1 MSEHK
6 NVDEDICA
14 IGHGSRVVEVDLVQ
28 PLDPDKEPAVHTPP
42 LNHVGLWVERSD
54 QRRAVADC
62 AGRAPCTGWRC
73 QGAAGYDICFV
84 HLEGSEEFHLGAR
97 GGC

>member
-28 PLDPDKEPAVHTPP
+28 PLDPDKEPAVHAPP
-42 LNHVGLWVERSD
+42 LNHVGLWVDDLTS
-54 QRRAVADC
+54 AVQWLTAQG
-62 AGRAPCTGWRC
+62 ARLAPGGIR

-84 HLEGSEEFHLGAR
+84 HLEGNEEFHLGA
-97 GGC
+97 GEC